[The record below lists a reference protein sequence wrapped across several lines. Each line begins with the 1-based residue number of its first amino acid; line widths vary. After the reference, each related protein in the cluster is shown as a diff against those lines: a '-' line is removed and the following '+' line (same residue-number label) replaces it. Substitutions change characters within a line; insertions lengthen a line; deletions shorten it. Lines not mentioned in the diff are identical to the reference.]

1 MLNVNTFHK
10 RVISVL
16 LGKICVHEVQATVL
30 TLPGP
35 HIGVRPRGE
44 ATEVCEHLQDIIFL
58 YKNLP
63 FGSKIEILTNLLRG
77 DDCRA
82 RQERCKVRH
91 RSLNMMKVILLL
103 NHSNKAHLSCD

>member
-1 MLNVNTFHK
+1 MSTLTSHQGLN
-10 RVISVL
+10 SVL

-44 ATEVCEHLQDIIFL
+44 ATEVGEHLQDIIFL
-58 YKNLP
+58 Y
-63 FGSKIEILTNLLRG
+63 KIEILTNLLRG

-91 RSLNMMKVILLL
+91 RSLNMIKVILLL
-103 NHSNKAHLSCD
+103 NRSNKAHLSCD